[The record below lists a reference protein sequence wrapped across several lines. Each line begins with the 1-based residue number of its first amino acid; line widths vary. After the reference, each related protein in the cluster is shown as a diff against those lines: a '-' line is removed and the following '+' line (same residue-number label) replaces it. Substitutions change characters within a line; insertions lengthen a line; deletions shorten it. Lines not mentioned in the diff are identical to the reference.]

1 MEVNLQALQA
11 GVVSAGVVLVGLA
24 FSFGVAVVPHFGSA
38 YQLLAL
44 PVGLGV
50 SLYGIYGVVAAL
62 LPQSAADQLGLKL
75 LGLHVVM
82 GLLLRASID
91 PRMLSGWLALV
102 PTLLILYMLADLY
115 LRHRHGG
122 AA

>member
-1 MEVNLQALQA
+1 
-11 GVVSAGVVLVGLA
+11 
-24 FSFGVAVVPHFGSA
+24 
-38 YQLLAL
+38 
-44 PVGLGV
+44 
-50 SLYGIYGVVAAL
+50 